1 MAENENGQELTERA
15 TSKQLGEAR
24 DKGQVPRSR
33 ELNTAAVMLASALG
47 LLWLGGRIMVHLQEI
62 MRRSLSLTRE
72 ELFKPT
78 AMTESLQHLWSDYFL
93 MLGPYFL
100 LLVAV
105 TLAAPVMVGGWNFSA
120 QAFGFKFSKLNPV
133 SGLARIFSWNG
144 LVELLKSMVKF
155 LLVGGVTLLILRN
168 SLGELVGLGYE
179 SLESALA
186 HSGHLVIGAFIT
198 LSVSLLVIAAV
209 DVPFQLWSHA
219 RQLRMSKQ
227 DVKEESKDLEGRP
240 EIKSRIRNMQREMSR
255 RRMME
260 QVPKADV
267 IVTNPTHYA
276 VALRYQQDQ
285 MGAPRV
291 VAKGADLLAARIRAV
306 AGEHQIPVLEAP
318 PLARALFFNT
328 ELDQEI
334 PAGLYLA
341 VAQVLAYVYQLKTAR
356 THGGIEPQAP
366 SDLPIPDELQ
376 HP

>member
-1 MAENENGQELTERA
+1 MAENENGQERTERA
-15 TSKQLGEAR
+15 TSKQLNEAR
-24 DKGQVPRSR
+24 EKGQIPRSR
-33 ELNTAAVMLASALG
+33 EFNTAALMLASAVG
-47 LLWLGGRIMVHLQEI
+47 LLWLGGRIMIYLQEI

-78 AMTESLQHLWSDYFL
+78 AMTESLQHLLSDYFL

-100 LLVAV
+100 LLVLVA
-105 TLAAPVMVGGWNFSA
+105 LAAPIAIGGWNFSA
-120 QAFGFKFSKLNPV
+120 EAFGFKFSKLNPV
-133 SGLARIFSWNG
+133 SGLKRIFSWNG
-144 LVELLKSMVKF
+144 VVELLKSMVKF
-155 LLVGGVTLLILRN
+155 LLVGGVTLLMLRN
-168 SLGELVGLGYE
+168 SLGEIVGLGYE
-179 SLESALA
+179 SLETALA

-209 DVPFQLWSHA
+209 DVPFQLWNHA
-219 RQLRMSKQ
+219 RELRMSKQ

-240 EIKSRIRNMQREMSR
+240 EVKGRIRSMQREMAR

-276 VALRYQQDQ
+276 VALRYHQDQ

-306 AGEHQIPVLEAP
+306 AGEHKIPVLEAP

-356 THGGIEPQAP
+356 RHGGIEPQAP

-376 HP
+376 HA

>member
-1 MAENENGQELTERA
+1 MAENENGQERTERA
-15 TSKQLGEAR
+15 TSKQLNEAR

-47 LLWLGGRIMVHLQEI
+47 LLWLGGRIMLHLQEI
-62 MRRSLSLTRE
+62 MRRSLSVTRE
-72 ELFKPT
+72 ELFKPS
-78 AMTESLQHLWSDYFL
+78 AMTESLQHLLSDYFL

-120 QAFGFKFSKLNPV
+120 QAFAFKFSKLNPV
-133 SGLARIFSWNG
+133 AGLARIFSWNG

-155 LLVGGVTLLILRN
+155 LLVGGVTLLMLRN
-168 SLGELVGLGYE
+168 SLGEIVGLGYE
-179 SLESALA
+179 SLEAALA
-186 HSGHLVIGAFIT
+186 HSGHLVIGAFIM
-198 LSVSLLVIAAV
+198 LSVSLLVIAAA
-209 DVPFQLWSHA
+209 DVPFQLWNHA

-240 EIKSRIRNMQREMSR
+240 EIKGRIRNMQREMAR

-276 VALRYQQDQ
+276 VALRYHQDQ

-306 AGEHQIPVLEAP
+306 AGEHKIPVLEAP

>member
-1 MAENENGQELTERA
+1 MAENENGQERTERA
-15 TSKQLGEAR
+15 TSKQLNEAR
-24 DKGQVPRSR
+24 EKGQVPRSR
-33 ELNTAAVMLASALG
+33 EFNTAALMLTSAVG
-47 LLWLGGRIMVHLQEI
+47 LLWLGGRIMTHLQEI
-62 MRRSLSLTRE
+62 MRRSLSQTRE

-78 AMTESLQHLWSDYFL
+78 AMTESLQHLLSDFFL
-93 MLGPYFL
+93 MVGPYFL
-100 LLVAV
+100 LLLVV
-105 TLAAPVMVGGWNFSA
+105 TLAAPALIGGWNFSA
-120 QAFGFKFSKLNPV
+120 QAFAFKFSKLNPV
-133 SGLARIFSWNG
+133 SGLKRIFSWNG

-155 LLVGGVTLLILRN
+155 LLVGGVTLMLLRN
-168 SLGELVGLGYE
+168 SLGEIVGLGYE
-179 SLESALA
+179 SLEAALA
-186 HSGHLVIGAFIT
+186 HSGHLVVGAFIT

-209 DVPFQLWSHA
+209 DVPFQLWNHA

-240 EIKSRIRNMQREMSR
+240 EIKGRIRSMQREMAR

-276 VALRYQQDQ
+276 VALRYHQDQ

-291 VAKGADLLAARIRAV
+291 VAKGADLLATRIRAV

-356 THGGIEPQAP
+356 RHGGVAPQAP

>member
-1 MAENENGQELTERA
+1 MAENENGQERTESA
-15 TSKQLGEAR
+15 TGKKLDEAR
-24 DKGQVPRSR
+24 EKGQIPRSR
-33 ELNTAAVMLASALG
+33 ELNTAALMLASAVG
-47 LLWLGGRIMVHLQEI
+47 LLWLGGRIMVRLQEI
-62 MRRSLSLTRE
+62 MRSSLSRTRE

-78 AMTESLQHLWSDYFL
+78 VMTETLQHVLSDYFL
-93 MLGPYFL
+93 MLAPFFML
-100 LLVAV
+100 LLVVAMV
-105 TLAAPVMVGGWNFSA
+105 APAAIGGWNFSA
-120 QAFGFKFSKLNPV
+120 SAFGLKFSKLNPI
-133 SGLARIFSWNG
+133 SGMKRIFSWNG
-144 LVELLKSMVKF
+144 VIELLKSMVKF
-155 LLVGGVTLLILRN
+155 VLVGGVTLLMLRN
-168 SLGELVGLGYE
+168 SLGEIVGLGYE

-198 LSVSLLVIAAV
+198 LSLSLLVIAAV
-209 DVPFQLWSHA
+209 DVPFQIWNHA
-219 RQLRMSKQ
+219 QQLRMSKQ

-240 EIKSRIRNMQREMSR
+240 EIKGRIRTMQREMAR

-260 QVPKADV
+260 KVPMADV

-276 VALRYQQDQ
+276 VALQYRQDQ

-306 AGEHQIPVLEAP
+306 AGEHHIPVLEAP

-341 VAQVLAYVYQLKTAR
+341 VAQVLAYVYQLKAAR
-356 THGGIEPQAP
+356 THGGTVPDKP
-366 SDLPIPDELQ
+366 SDLPIPDDLQ

>member
-1 MAENENGQELTERA
+1 MAENENGQERTEAA
-15 TSKQLGEAR
+15 TGKQLSEAR
-24 DKGQVPRSR
+24 EKGKVPRSR
-33 ELNTAAVMLASALG
+33 EFNTAALMMASAVG
-47 LLWLGGRIMVHLQEI
+47 LLWLGGRIMHYLEEI
-62 MRRSLSLTRE
+62 MRSSLSQTRE

-78 AMTESLQHLWSDYFL
+78 VMTENLQHVLSDYFL
-93 MLGPYFL
+93 MLGPLFL
-100 LLVAV
+100 LLVLVA
-105 TLAAPVMVGGWNFSA
+105 LGAPILIGGWNFSA
-120 QAFGFKFSKLNPV
+120 GAFGFKLSKLNPI
-133 SGLARIFSWNG
+133 SGMKKILSWNG

-155 LLVGGVTLLILRN
+155 LLVGGVTLLLLRK
-168 SLGELVGLGYE
+168 SLGEIVGLGYE

-209 DVPFQLWSHA
+209 DVPFQLWNYA
-219 RQLRMSKQ
+219 RELRMSKQ
-227 DVKEESKDLEGRP
+227 DVKEESKDTEGRP
-240 EIKSRIRNMQREMSR
+240 EVKGRIRSMQREMAR

-276 VALRYQQDQ
+276 VALRYHQDQ

-306 AGEHQIPVLEAP
+306 AADNKIPVLEAP

-356 THGGIEPQAP
+356 SHGGIEPQVP
-366 SDLPIPDELQ
+366 SDLPIPDDLQ
-376 HP
+376 HS

>member
-1 MAENENGQELTERA
+1 MAENENGQERTEAA
-15 TSKQLGEAR
+15 TGKQLNEAR
-24 DKGQVPRSR
+24 EKGQIPRSR
-33 ELNTAAVMLASALG
+33 EFNTAAMMLASAVG
-47 LLWLGGRIMVHLQEI
+47 LLWLGGRIMIYLQEI
-62 MRRSLSLTRE
+62 MRRSLSQTRE

-78 AMTESLQHLWSDYFL
+78 AMTETLQHLLSDYFL

-100 LLVAV
+100 LLVVVA
-105 TLAAPVMVGGWNFSA
+105 LGAPIAIGGWNFSA
-120 QAFGFKFSKLNPV
+120 AAFGFKFSKLNPV
-133 SGLARIFSWNG
+133 SGLKRIFSWNG
-144 LVELLKSMVKF
+144 VVELLKSMVKF
-155 LLVGGVTLLILRN
+155 LLVGGVTLLMMRK
-168 SLGELVGLGYE
+168 SLGEIVGLGYE

-209 DVPFQLWSHA
+209 DVPFQLWNHA

-240 EIKSRIRNMQREMSR
+240 EVKGRIRSMQREMAR
-255 RRMME
+255 RRMMQ

-276 VALRYQQDQ
+276 VALRYHQDQ

-356 THGGIEPQAP
+356 RHGGIEPQAP

>member
-1 MAENENGQELTERA
+1 MAENENGQERTESATGKKLTE
-15 TSKQLGEAR
+15 AR
-24 DKGQVPRSR
+24 EKGQIARSR
-33 ELNTAAVMLASALG
+33 EFNTAALMLASAVG
-47 LLWLGGRIMVHLQEI
+47 LLWLGGRMMAPLQEI
-62 MRRSLSLTRE
+62 MRRSMSYTRE
-72 ELFKPT
+72 ELFSPV
-78 AMTESLQHLWSDYFL
+78 AMTESLQRLLSDYIL
-93 MLGPYFL
+93 TVGPLFL
-100 LLVAV
+100 LLVVVAV
-105 TLAAPVMVGGWNFSA
+105 AAPTVIGGWNFSA

-133 SGLARIFSWNG
+133 SGLKKIFSWNG

-155 LLVGGVTLLILRN
+155 LLVGGVTLLMLRN
-168 SLGELVGLGYE
+168 SLGEIVGLGSE
-179 SLESALA
+179 SLEVALA

-209 DVPFQLWSHA
+209 DVPFQLWNHA

-227 DVKEESKDLEGRP
+227 EVKEESKDIEGRP
-240 EIKSRIRNMQREMSR
+240 EVKGRIRSMQREMAR

-306 AGEHQIPVLEAP
+306 AGEHKIPVLEAP

-356 THGGIEPQAP
+356 KHGGIVPEKP

-376 HP
+376 HS